1 MRTRRLCV
9 PADSQADGNNSLGGL
24 DEVQPTVLA
33 LPPSPS
39 AGNSASFCSSAA
51 NAAAMAGAFLVK
63 RKP

>member
-24 DEVQPTVLA
+24 DEDQPTALA
-33 LPPSPS
+33 LPPS
-39 AGNSASFCSSAA
+39 AGDSASFCSSAA
-51 NAAAMAGAFLVK
+51 NAAAMAGAFLVN